1 MDPQNPEGASPLTF
15 VPLKT
20 PQLTFVPVESVKA
33 EPFWETGGRLFAGAT
48 AGEPEAVASAVPKH
62 PVDLMSLGLAKT
74 VNDVEQR
81 WLAQPDN
88 LNDNKQRLQE
98 LKGSHQ
104 AAGRAAAELMAEDNP
119 VGKFVGGA
127 LMSAPSS
134 LAGALPA
141 MAGAPLVPAVGA
153 GLLWNYF
160 VEAAS
165 DYGHR
170 VHDLGQDPDKAYLDS
185 AKHGGVASVLETLPM
200 TAVGKLA
207 AGTMTARKAVPK
219 IIVGEAGQE
228 GGTQLYDDLSTNAAG
243 LTRFTPTEIAGN
255 VAEAAGQGALIGPI
269 VGGPIALQ
277 QFAKQWGQQ
286 QAAKAEIGDILARA
300 EKHRAEALAALAEVG
315 ATAPQQENP
324 GVVRPSPVDLSAP
337 LAPEAVAKEE
347 LAQRRAAQRAATAGI
362 PVVAEA
368 SPFFASLNS
377 MTHPENEA
385 APDEGQVSEI
395 VQANRAYRR
404 AMYEPSDIPTAQKPI
419 LYSTDPRV
427 EGLTLEQA
435 GELQPGTIAVIRD
448 DDQADVFPGEPYG
461 LLMQDMKAWMKKY
474 APQARIILNLEQF
487 KAEVADR
494 AFGLHMPG
502 EYIDAQGNLQTFHVI
517 TPRELPGFK
526 YQGGDSR
533 TATALVTAL
542 THEFGHMLVY
552 EGFAQGLQERLGGNA
567 TQAAYLRNSI
577 RAGGL
582 SPAQLQ
588 QLAQIAPQEA
598 ALLQTW
604 QTERERLLTTMT
616 AEEYMETWA
625 GARKVTSS
633 VDAERNSSRSLY
645 AWMDE
650 RIQKANLPR
659 EGLLASELLI
669 GKMAKDFTPEDK
681 KWLEIQASFDEFMA
695 EQYSR
700 HAYTSGAVLKSKFGE
715 YFANTMAKLKAL
727 FRDLKTKKGADGK
740 AMIAPQ
746 TTFKEWIDGLTLR
759 AKLQQKGTLGHFKTT
774 AAIRGREPEEKFGFD
789 ARGYPVKTAEGEPVS
804 RAEASAEAPAEKP
817 KRARKRKEEA
827 LPPPEKTSWLEQ
839 PPSEEPAPF
848 VEETG
853 EETLARVAVEEQ
865 IAPAVVETAK
875 EHKAWLIDRLTT
887 IYSDIESP
895 SKWQVEKFA
904 KLQALVTAGQF
915 AEAEQYITKMEND
928 SLNWDEDYT
937 SKVLERLGPVASVK
951 KATFELTMKQKDI
964 PATEKAFWNAWVATQ
979 PDGRLSVEDAVFALQ
994 EGIMPL
1000 QFQVK
1005 REDRAYLTDQIL
1017 GGEARDPAAAARG
1030 LYVGSMDITHVWT
1043 GEAEIGGSHHY
1054 DNIPN
1059 YVMHSRILDS
1069 RDGLRYVIELQSDA
1083 YQLKAEERQLR
1094 DEWGLIDPLDKPE
1107 LAKMKREAPY
1117 MKRNWW
1123 KRLIRE
1129 EVRLAF
1135 ENGLKKMRFRTAD
1148 TAAKLEGWEKENFYT
1163 ELKGALY
1170 VNGRG
1175 FVTPEEAARL
1185 PRDAVFEA
1193 TGMILQPTQRAL
1205 RIPAKFKDPRGGE
1218 LFIDFYKDTEGRE
1231 EMDRL
1236 INEAPDGAGYGEN
1249 QVIYDR
1255 YAGPMAVFLT
1265 EEYGAKQVT
1274 HRNLTWLEI
1283 DVTEKG
1289 PQNIYWDQDSPLS
1302 PMIAGTLLTDHVG
1315 LSEEE
1320 QHQPD
1325 RVADAQTLWETR
1337 GFDSPYFK
1345 RFAEGTKAVGNDN
1358 LPVRVWRSR
1367 GSPLVEAEGLTGFI
1381 FFANPANLPLTE
1393 SSTVR
1398 EKGPAQPIQQP
1409 FFLSLKNP
1417 KEVDLQYAP
1426 YSPGEAAVLAEAAA
1440 QAGHDGLIFRHAQA
1454 PLETTLYVAFGKG
1467 QIAQESSLP
1476 KVDQADALYWDMESD
1491 LQQTS
1496 RGLAKVLQFAGR
1508 ARLHAVNARSKG
1520 LDMLMQLQQ
1529 VAASQPEDEALR
1541 GFMAVKWAAERM
1553 KNQMQYFANETVK
1566 SLVSFYGT
1574 ARSHV
1579 EALSRVLNAEQA
1591 GGVMQGELVGLDEA
1605 GQVLWRKGEPRN
1617 PAVMAQVR
1625 EWRVQDSLSL
1635 RTFLADQGV
1644 DVTTNSGAK
1653 VLQHYLDVRN
1663 VMQAQFTGLAN
1674 ALVSNAMRRFEQS
1687 PSLLHREIL
1696 AIEDLHRD
1704 LREAPHVPQGHFG
1717 RYVLL
1722 IQQDLGPRGRG
1733 KSRFVPV
1740 FRKHFETQAEFQQA
1754 YTKAQKLWG
1763 QDPSVKVTS
1772 KELKEEEGM
1781 PIQLPRELL
1790 STLEES
1796 GEYTQEQLQL
1806 MRELMVSPRHAKI
1819 ADRYAKAMQQIA
1831 GANKDFTRTFAA
1843 YTWHNSNYIWKLQ
1856 YGPAL
1861 RSVLGIARAT
1871 IAEAEASASMSPE
1884 EKLAVV
1890 TRQRR
1895 NLALME
1901 AAVNYML
1908 RPENE
1913 LQALRYWA
1921 TMAYLAYSA
1930 STAVFNLSTQINYW
1944 AAITAEYGELKGN
1957 KYYAQSLTDIAS
1969 LPWWES
1975 LINSASTPAETKE
1988 RLKHMRW
1995 AYNRAVE
2002 DGLLDQSYAYYL
2014 AGQANS
2020 GGTLSS
2026 TATSA
2031 FGQVARQALETGML
2045 PFRAIEK
2052 LNRISTFFGFYNA
2065 ELAAGAMPLNA
2076 YQKAAERTDLL
2087 QNAYDAANRPRLFRG
2102 KKAIA
2107 FMFAS
2112 FTQISQ
2118 WTMWGGYE
2126 RAVRAQQTSEGK
2138 PVRNALVGSTMRM
2151 WLIYGL
2157 LGGLL
2162 GLPGASDMLELVK
2175 WAWRKFFGTEN
2186 VETELRK
2193 LLQDMDLNPQSMLHG
2208 ILHDA
2213 GGFDF
2218 SGKFGLGRVVPGV
2231 DLLNREFLDPMAG
2244 VGQAS
2249 LASAGAGGGLIA
2261 DAIRML
2267 GYFSQG
2273 RPMEGFKQFPGFIGA
2288 ISKATDA
2295 YLAQQANPTH
2305 GVTLSTGERLTWDAK
2320 RGEFRDLTGGELVGM
2335 ALGGNPTMLS
2345 QNRDIH
2351 FTLKGE
2357 EMYWKVRRSDLM
2369 DQWARSRRIHDRE
2382 MEDVYLEKIRAYNES
2397 VPFRSLAITGK
2408 DRMTSLKARQ
2418 GAMRKAE
2425 VFGTTSKQA
2434 RGLARDIRGSFADP
2448 SPEGEGE

>member
-1 MDPQNPEGASPLTF
+1 MDPQNSESASSLTF
-15 VPLKT
+15 VPLSRASR
-20 PQLTFVPVESVKA
+20 LTFVPVGSAEDDSIES
-33 EPFWETGGRLFAGAT
+33 PLPGGGRLYAKDT
-48 AGEPEAVASAVPKH
+48 AAPLEAVPKH
-62 PVDLMSLGLAKT
+62 PVDLMSLGLAQT
-74 VNDVEQR
+74 ANQVEQFR
-81 WLAQPDN
+81 LSEPERNTFGIPTGKTIYDQSPGVQ
-88 LNDNKQRLQE
+88 QRLQE
-98 LKGSHQ
+98 LKGSHKATGQ
-104 AAGRAAAELMAEDNP
+104 AATELMAEDAP
-119 VGKFVGGA
+119 AGKFVGQA
-127 LMSAPSS
+127 LMSAPAS
-134 LAGALPA
+134 LAGAVPL
-141 MAGAPLVPAVGA
+141 MAGAPMAAGVGA

-170 VHDLGQDPDKAYLDS
+170 VHDLGQKPAEAYPDAQ
-185 AKHGGVASVLETLPM
+185 KHGFVATGLETLPM
-200 TAVGKLA
+200 MEVGKLA
-207 AGTMTARKAVPK
+207 VGKVSPGKAFFRL
-219 IIVGEAGQE
+219 GASEAGQE

-243 LTRFTPTEIAGN
+243 LTKFTPTEIAGN
-255 VAEAAGQGALIGPI
+255 VAEAAGQGAIIGPI

-277 QFAKQWGQQ
+277 QFAKQWGQAN
-286 QAAKAEIGDILARA
+286 AAKAEIADILDRA
-300 EKHRAEALAALAEVG
+300 AKHREEALSALAEVG

-368 SPFFASLNS
+368 SPFFSSLNS

-385 APDEGQVSEI
+385 APDEGQVSET

-474 APQARIILNLEQF
+474 APQARILLNLEQF
-487 KAEVADR
+487 KADVADR

-533 TATALVTAL
+533 TATALITAL

-552 EGFAQGLQERLGGNA
+552 EGFAQGLQERLGGA
-567 TQAAYLRNSI
+567 IPAQQLMASI
-577 RAGGL
+577 RSGQV

-588 QLAQIAPQEA
+588 QLAQTAPQEA

-604 QTERERLLTTMT
+604 QTERSRLLTTMT

-650 RIQKANLPR
+650 RIQKMNLPR
-659 EGLLASELLI
+659 DGLLASELLI
-669 GKMAKDFTPEDK
+669 GKRANTFTPEDL
-681 KWLEIQASFDEFMA
+681 KWLGVQASFDEFMA

-700 HAYTSGAVLKSKFGE
+700 HAYTSGAVLRSKFGE

-774 AAIRGREPEEKFGFD
+774 AAIRGRKPDEKLGFD
-789 ARGYPVKTAEGEPVS
+789 ARGYPIKGAEETPVT

-817 KRARKRKEEA
+817 AKSKKATKAAVEA
-827 LPPPEKTSWLEQ
+827 PPPAPKKSWMEA
-839 PPSEEPAPF
+839 PPAAEPAPF

-853 EETLARVAVEEQ
+853 EETLARVAEEEQ

-875 EHKAWLIDRLTT
+875 EHKAWLIERLTLV
-887 IYSDIESP
+887 YSELESP
-895 SKWQVEKFA
+895 SRWQVEKFA

-915 AEAEQYITKMEND
+915 AEAEAFITKMEND

-964 PATEKAFWNAWVATQ
+964 PAVEKAFWNAWVSDH
-979 PDGRLSVEDAVFALQ
+979 PNIRISLEDAIFALQ
-994 EGIMPL
+994 DDIMPL
-1000 QFQVK
+1000 RFRVK
-1005 REDRAYLTDQIL
+1005 REDRIWATDAVL
-1017 GGEARDPAAAARG
+1017 GGEALDPASESRG
-1030 LYVGSMDITHVWT
+1030 KVVGSMDITHVWT
-1043 GEAEIGGSHHY
+1043 GEAEVGGSHHY
-1054 DNIPN
+1054 PDVKN

-1069 RDGLRYVIELQSDA
+1069 RDGIRYVIELQSDA
-1083 YQLKAEERQLR
+1083 YQLRAEELAAVA
-1094 DEWGLIDPLDKPE
+1094 EVGMVDPLTRPSFYRT
-1107 LAKMKREAPY
+1107 KREQPY

-1163 ELKGALY
+1163 ELKGA
-1170 VNGRG
+1170 
-1175 FVTPEEAARL
+1175 
-1185 PRDAVFEA
+1185 
-1193 TGMILQPTQRAL
+1193 
-1205 RIPAKFKDPRGGE
+1205 
-1218 LFIDFYKDTEGRE
+1218 
-1231 EMDRL
+1231 
-1236 INEAPDGAGYGEN
+1236 APDGAGYGEN

-1255 YAGPMAVFLT
+1255 YAGPMTVFLT

-1283 DVTEKG
+1283 DVTAKG
-1289 PQNIYWDQDSPLS
+1289 PQNVYWDQDSPLS
-1302 PMIAGTLLTDHVG
+1302 PMIAETLLTDHVG
-1315 LSEEE
+1315 LTEEE
-1320 QHQPD
+1320 QRQPD
-1325 RVADAQTLWETR
+1325 RVADAQNLWETR

-1367 GSPLVEAEGLTGFI
+1367 GSPLVEAEGLQGFV

-1393 SSTVR
+1393 SKAVR
-1398 EKGPAQPIQQP
+1398 EKGPAQPIQQS
-1409 FFLSLKNP
+1409 FFLALRNP

-1426 YSPGEAAVLAEAAA
+1426 YSAGETAALAQAAME
-1440 QAGHDGLIFRHAQA
+1440 AGHDGLILRHAQA
-1454 PLETTLYVAFGKG
+1454 PLETTVYVAFDKA

-1508 ARLHAVNARSKG
+1508 ARLHALNARSKG

-1553 KNQMQYFANETVK
+1553 KNQMQYHANETTK
-1566 SLVSFYGT
+1566 SLISFYGT
-1574 ARSHV
+1574 AKSHV
-1579 EALSRVLNAEQA
+1579 EALSRVLNAEQE
-1591 GGVMQGELVGLDEA
+1591 GGVMMGELVGLDET
-1605 GQVLWRKGEPRN
+1605 GQVLWRSGEPRN
-1617 PAVMAQVR
+1617 PPVMAQVR
-1625 EWRVQDSLSL
+1625 EWKVQDSLAL

-1644 DVTTNSGAK
+1644 DVTTNSGK
-1653 VLQHYLDVRN
+1653 MILQHYLDVRN
-1663 VMQAQFTGLAN
+1663 TMQVQFTGLAN
-1674 ALVSNAMRRFEQS
+1674 ALVSNAMRRFENS

-1722 IQQDLGPRGRG
+1722 IQQDLGPRGKG
-1733 KSRFVPV
+1733 QSRFVPV

-1763 QDPSVKVTS
+1763 QDASVRVTS

-1796 GEYTQEQLQL
+1796 GEFTQEQLQL

-1819 ADRYAKAMQQIA
+1819 ADRYAKAMQPIA
-1831 GANKDFTRTFAA
+1831 GANTDFTRTFAA

-1871 IAEAEASASMSPE
+1871 IAEAEANETLSPE
-1884 EKLAVV
+1884 EKLAII

-1895 NLALME
+1895 NLTLME

-1930 STAVFNLSTQINYW
+1930 STALFNLSTQINYW

-1969 LPWWES
+1969 LPWWENI
-1975 LINSASTPAETKE
+1975 INSPSTSEKTKE
-1988 RLKHMRW
+1988 RYKHMRW

-2020 GGTLSS
+2020 GGALSS

-2031 FGQVARQALETGML
+2031 VGQVSRQALEVGMF

-2065 ELAAGAMPLNA
+2065 ELEAGALPLNA

-2102 KKAIA
+2102 PKAIL

-2126 RAVRAQQTSEGK
+2126 RAVRAQQTAEGK
-2138 PVRNALVGSTMRM
+2138 PTRNALVGSTMRM

-2175 WAWRKFFGTEN
+2175 WAWRKFFGTAN

-2193 LLQDMDLNPQSMLHG
+2193 FLQALDLNPQSMLHG
-2208 ILHDA
+2208 ILHNA
-2213 GGFDF
+2213 GGFDS
-2218 SGKFGLGRVVPGV
+2218 SGKFGLGRVIPGV

-2244 VGQAS
+2244 VGQAT
-2249 LASAGAGGGLIA
+2249 LASAGPAGGLIT

-2267 GYFSQG
+2267 GHFSQG
-2273 RPMEGFKQFPGFIGA
+2273 RPMEGFKQFPGVIGA
-2288 ISKATDA
+2288 VSKATDA

-2305 GVTLSTGERLTWDAK
+2305 GVVLSTGERLTWDAQ
-2320 RGEFRDLTGGELVGM
+2320 RQEFRDLTGGELVGM
-2335 ALGGNPTMLS
+2335 ALGLNPTILS

-2357 EMYWKVRRSDLM
+2357 EMYWKVRRADLM

-2382 MEDVYLEKIRAYNES
+2382 MEEVYLEKIRVYNES
-2397 VPFRSLAITGK
+2397 VPFRQMAITGK

-2425 VFGTTSKQA
+2425 LFGTVSKDT
-2434 RGLARDIRGSFADP
+2434 RPLARDVRASFADP
-2448 SPEGEGE
+2448 SPDE

>member
-1 MDPQNPEGASPLTF
+1 
-15 VPLKT
+15 
-20 PQLTFVPVESVKA
+20 
-33 EPFWETGGRLFAGAT
+33 
-48 AGEPEAVASAVPKH
+48 
-62 PVDLMSLGLAKT
+62 
-74 VNDVEQR
+74 
-81 WLAQPDN
+81 
-88 LNDNKQRLQE
+88 
-98 LKGSHQ
+98 
-104 AAGRAAAELMAEDNP
+104 
-119 VGKFVGGA
+119 
-127 LMSAPSS
+127 
-134 LAGALPA
+134 
-141 MAGAPLVPAVGA
+141 
-153 GLLWNYF
+153 
-160 VEAAS
+160 
-165 DYGHR
+165 
-170 VHDLGQDPDKAYLDS
+170 
-185 AKHGGVASVLETLPM
+185 
-200 TAVGKLA
+200 
-207 AGTMTARKAVPK
+207 
-219 IIVGEAGQE
+219 
-228 GGTQLYDDLSTNAAG
+228 
-243 LTRFTPTEIAGN
+243 
-255 VAEAAGQGALIGPI
+255 
-269 VGGPIALQ
+269 
-277 QFAKQWGQQ
+277 
-286 QAAKAEIGDILARA
+286 
-300 EKHRAEALAALAEVG
+300 
-315 ATAPQQENP
+315 
-324 GVVRPSPVDLSAP
+324 
-337 LAPEAVAKEE
+337 
-347 LAQRRAAQRAATAGI
+347 
-362 PVVAEA
+362 
-368 SPFFASLNS
+368 
-377 MTHPENEA
+377 
-385 APDEGQVSEI
+385 
-395 VQANRAYRR
+395 
-404 AMYEPSDIPTAQKPI
+404 
-419 LYSTDPRV
+419 
-427 EGLTLEQA
+427 
-435 GELQPGTIAVIRD
+435 
-448 DDQADVFPGEPYG
+448 
-461 LLMQDMKAWMKKY
+461 
-474 APQARIILNLEQF
+474 
-487 KAEVADR
+487 
-494 AFGLHMPG
+494 
-502 EYIDAQGNLQTFHVI
+502 
-517 TPRELPGFK
+517 
-526 YQGGDSR
+526 
-533 TATALVTAL
+533 
-542 THEFGHMLVY
+542 
-552 EGFAQGLQERLGGNA
+552 
-567 TQAAYLRNSI
+567 
-577 RAGGL
+577 
-582 SPAQLQ
+582 
-588 QLAQIAPQEA
+588 
-598 ALLQTW
+598 
-604 QTERERLLTTMT
+604 
-616 AEEYMETWA
+616 
-625 GARKVTSS
+625 
-633 VDAERNSSRSLY
+633 
-645 AWMDE
+645 
-650 RIQKANLPR
+650 
-659 EGLLASELLI
+659 
-669 GKMAKDFTPEDK
+669 
-681 KWLEIQASFDEFMA
+681 
-695 EQYSR
+695 
-700 HAYTSGAVLKSKFGE
+700 
-715 YFANTMAKLKAL
+715 
-727 FRDLKTKKGADGK
+727 
-740 AMIAPQ
+740 
-746 TTFKEWIDGLTLR
+746 
-759 AKLQQKGTLGHFKTT
+759 
-774 AAIRGREPEEKFGFD
+774 
-789 ARGYPVKTAEGEPVS
+789 
-804 RAEASAEAPAEKP
+804 
-817 KRARKRKEEA
+817 
-827 LPPPEKTSWLEQ
+827 
-839 PPSEEPAPF
+839 
-848 VEETG
+848 
-853 EETLARVAVEEQ
+853 
-865 IAPAVVETAK
+865 
-875 EHKAWLIDRLTT
+875 
-887 IYSDIESP
+887 
-895 SKWQVEKFA
+895 
-904 KLQALVTAGQF
+904 
-915 AEAEQYITKMEND
+915 
-928 SLNWDEDYT
+928 
-937 SKVLERLGPVASVK
+937 
-951 KATFELTMKQKDI
+951 
-964 PATEKAFWNAWVATQ
+964 
-979 PDGRLSVEDAVFALQ
+979 
-994 EGIMPL
+994 
-1000 QFQVK
+1000 
-1005 REDRAYLTDQIL
+1005 
-1017 GGEARDPAAAARG
+1017 
-1030 LYVGSMDITHVWT
+1030 
-1043 GEAEIGGSHHY
+1043 
-1054 DNIPN
+1054 
-1059 YVMHSRILDS
+1059 
-1069 RDGLRYVIELQSDA
+1069 
-1083 YQLKAEERQLR
+1083 
-1094 DEWGLIDPLDKPE
+1094 
-1107 LAKMKREAPY
+1107 
-1117 MKRNWW
+1117 
-1123 KRLIRE
+1123 
-1129 EVRLAF
+1129 
-1135 ENGLKKMRFRTAD
+1135 
-1148 TAAKLEGWEKENFYT
+1148 
-1163 ELKGALY
+1163 
-1170 VNGRG
+1170 
-1175 FVTPEEAARL
+1175 
-1185 PRDAVFEA
+1185 
-1193 TGMILQPTQRAL
+1193 
-1205 RIPAKFKDPRGGE
+1205 
-1218 LFIDFYKDTEGRE
+1218 
-1231 EMDRL
+1231 
-1236 INEAPDGAGYGEN
+1236 
-1249 QVIYDR
+1249 
-1255 YAGPMAVFLT
+1255 
-1265 EEYGAKQVT
+1265 
-1274 HRNLTWLEI
+1274 
-1283 DVTEKG
+1283 
-1289 PQNIYWDQDSPLS
+1289 
-1302 PMIAGTLLTDHVG
+1302 
-1315 LSEEE
+1315 
-1320 QHQPD
+1320 
-1325 RVADAQTLWETR
+1325 
-1337 GFDSPYFK
+1337 
-1345 RFAEGTKAVGNDN
+1345 
-1358 LPVRVWRSR
+1358 
-1367 GSPLVEAEGLTGFI
+1367 LTGFV

-1393 SSTVR
+1393 SSAVR
-1398 EKGPAQPIQQP
+1398 ENGPAQPIQQS
-1409 FFLSLKNP
+1409 FFLALRNP

-1426 YSPGEAAVLAEAAA
+1426 YSAGETAALAQAAA
-1440 QAGHDGLIFRHAQA
+1440 EAGHDGLILRHAQA
-1454 PLETTLYVAFGKG
+1454 PLETTLYVAFDKA

-1476 KVDQADALYWDMESD
+1476 KTDQADALYWDMESD

-1508 ARLHAVNARSKG
+1508 ARLHALNARSKG

-1921 TMAYLAYSA
+1921 TMAYLSFSA

-2193 LLQDMDLNPQSMLHG
+2193 LLQDMDLNPQTMLHG
-2208 ILHDA
+2208 LLHDA
-2213 GGFDF
+2213 GGFDS

-2244 VGQAS
+2244 VGQGT
-2249 LASAGAGGGLIA
+2249 LATMGPAGGLIT

-2267 GYFSQG
+2267 GHFGQG
-2273 RPMEGFKQFPGFIGA
+2273 QVAEGFKQFPGVIGSV
-2288 ISKATDA
+2288 SKATDA

-2305 GVTLSTGERLTWDAK
+2305 GVVLSTGERLTWDAE
-2320 RGEFRDLTGGELVGM
+2320 RQEFRDLTGGELVGM
-2335 ALGGNPTMLS
+2335 ALGLNPSILS

-2397 VPFRSLAITGK
+2397 VPFRSLVITGK

>member
-1 MDPQNPEGASPLTF
+1 MDPQNSESASSLTF
-15 VPLKT
+15 VPLSRASR
-20 PQLTFVPVESVKA
+20 LTFVPIGSAEDDFIES
-33 EPFWETGGRLFAGAT
+33 PLPGGGRLYAKDT
-48 AGEPEAVASAVPKH
+48 AAPLEAVPKR
-62 PVDLMSLGLAKT
+62 PVDLMSLGLAQT
-74 VNDVEQR
+74 VNQVEQFR
-81 WLAQPDN
+81 LSEPERNTFGIPTGKTIYDKSPGVQ
-88 LNDNKQRLQE
+88 QRLQE
-98 LKGSHQ
+98 LKGSHKATGQ
-104 AAGRAAAELMAEDNP
+104 AATELMAEDTP

-127 LMSAPSS
+127 LMSAPAS
-134 LAGALPA
+134 LAGAVPL
-141 MAGAPLVPAVGA
+141 MAGAPMAAGVGA

-170 VHDLGQDPDKAYLDS
+170 VHDLGQKPAEAYPDAQ
-185 AKHGGVASVLETLPM
+185 KHGFVATGLETLPM
-200 TAVGKLA
+200 MEIGKLA
-207 AGTMTARKAVPK
+207 AGKMSPGKALFR
-219 IIVGEAGQE
+219 IAASEGGQE
-228 GGTQLYDDLSTNAAG
+228 GGTQLYDDLSTNVAG

-269 VGGPIALQ
+269 IGGPIALQ

-324 GVVRPSPVDLSAP
+324 GIVRPSPVDLSAP

-368 SPFFASLNS
+368 SPFFSSLNS

-385 APDEGQVSEI
+385 APDEGQVSET

-461 LLMQDMKAWMKKY
+461 LLMQDMKGWMKKY
-474 APQARIILNLEQF
+474 APQARILLNLEQF
-487 KAEVADR
+487 KADVADR

-502 EYIDAQGNLQTFHVI
+502 EYVDAQGNLQTFHVI

-552 EGFAQGLQERLGGNA
+552 EGFAQGLQERLGGA
-567 TQAAYLRNSI
+567 IPAQQLMASI
-577 RAGGL
+577 RSGQV

-588 QLAQIAPQEA
+588 QLAQTAPQEA

-604 QTERERLLTTMT
+604 QTERSRLLTTMT

-650 RIQKANLPR
+650 RIQKMNLPR
-659 EGLLASELLI
+659 DGLLASELLI
-669 GKMAKDFTPEDK
+669 GKRANTFTPEDL
-681 KWLEIQASFDEFMA
+681 KWLGVQASFDEFMA

-700 HAYTSGAVLKSKFGE
+700 HAYTSGAVLRSKFGE

-774 AAIRGREPEEKFGFD
+774 AAIRGRKPDEKLGFD
-789 ARGYPVKTAEGEPVS
+789 ARGYPIKGAGEAPAT
-804 RAEASAEAPAEKP
+804 RAEESAEAPAEKP
-817 KRARKRKEEA
+817 KKAKKGAIEA
-827 LPPPEKTSWLEQ
+827 PPPAPKKSWMEA
-839 PPSEEPAPF
+839 PPAEEPAPF

-853 EETLARVAVEEQ
+853 EETLARVAEEEQ

-875 EHKAWLIDRLTT
+875 EHKAWLIERLTLV
-887 IYSDIESP
+887 YSEIESP
-895 SKWQVEKFA
+895 SKWQVEKFG
-904 KLQALVTAGQF
+904 KLQALVAAGQF
-915 AEAEQYITKMEND
+915 AEAEAFITKMEYE
-928 SLNWDEDYT
+928 SQRWDEDYT
-937 SKVLERLGPVASVK
+937 SKVLERLGPVSSVK

-964 PATEKAFWNAWVATQ
+964 PAVEKAFWNAWVSDH
-979 PDGRLSVEDAVFALQ
+979 PNIRISLEDAIFALQ
-994 EGIMPL
+994 DDIMPL
-1000 QFQVK
+1000 RFRVK
-1005 REDRAYLTDQIL
+1005 REDRIWTTDAVL
-1017 GGEARDPAAAARG
+1017 GGEALDPASESRG
-1030 LYVGSMDITHVWT
+1030 KVVGSMDITHVWT
-1043 GEAEIGGSHHY
+1043 GEAEVGGSHHY
-1054 DNIPN
+1054 PDVKN

-1069 RDGLRYVIELQSDA
+1069 RDGIRYVIELQSDA
-1083 YQLKAEERQLR
+1083 YQLRAEELAAVA
-1094 DEWGLIDPLDKPE
+1094 EVGMVDPLTRPSFYRT
-1107 LAKMKREAPY
+1107 KREQPY

-1163 ELKGALY
+1163 ELKGA
-1170 VNGRG
+1170 
-1175 FVTPEEAARL
+1175 
-1185 PRDAVFEA
+1185 
-1193 TGMILQPTQRAL
+1193 
-1205 RIPAKFKDPRGGE
+1205 
-1218 LFIDFYKDTEGRE
+1218 
-1231 EMDRL
+1231 
-1236 INEAPDGAGYGEN
+1236 APDGAGYGEN

-1255 YAGPMAVFLT
+1255 YAGPMTVFLT

-1289 PQNIYWDQDSPLS
+1289 PQNVYWDQDSPLS
-1302 PMIAGTLLTDHVG
+1302 PMIAETLLTDHVG
-1315 LSEEE
+1315 LTEEE
-1320 QHQPD
+1320 QRQPD
-1325 RVADAQTLWETR
+1325 RVADAQNLWETR

-1367 GSPLVEAEGLTGFI
+1367 GSPLVEAEGLQGFV

-1393 SSTVR
+1393 SKAVR
-1398 EKGPAQPIQQP
+1398 EKGPAQPIQQS
-1409 FFLSLKNP
+1409 FFLALRNP

-1426 YSPGEAAVLAEAAA
+1426 YSAGETAALAQAAME
-1440 QAGHDGLIFRHAQA
+1440 AGHDGLILRHAQA
-1454 PLETTLYVAFGKG
+1454 PLETTVYVAFDKA

-1508 ARLHAVNARSKG
+1508 ARLHALNARSKG

-1553 KNQMQYFANETVK
+1553 KNQMQYHANETTK

-1574 ARSHV
+1574 ARRHV
-1579 EALSRVLNAEQA
+1579 EALSRVLNAEQES
-1591 GGVMQGELVGLDEA
+1591 GVMQGELVGLDEA
-1605 GQVLWRKGEPRN
+1605 GQVIWRSGESRN
-1617 PAVMAQVR
+1617 PPVMAQVR
-1625 EWRVQDSLSL
+1625 EWQVRDSLAL

-1644 DVTTNSGAK
+1644 DVTTNSGK
-1653 VLQHYLDVRN
+1653 MILQHYLDVRN
-1663 VMQAQFTGLAN
+1663 TMQVQFTGLAN
-1674 ALVSNAMRRFEQS
+1674 ALVSNAMRRFENS

-1722 IQQDLGPRGRG
+1722 IQQDLGPRGKG
-1733 KSRFVPV
+1733 QSRFVPV

-1763 QDPSVKVTS
+1763 QDASVRVTS

-1796 GEYTQEQLQL
+1796 GEFTQEQLQL

-1819 ADRYAKAMQQIA
+1819 ADRYAKAMQPIA
-1831 GANKDFTRTFAA
+1831 GANTDFTRTFAA

-1871 IAEAEASASMSPE
+1871 IAEAEANETLSPE
-1884 EKLAVV
+1884 EKLAII

-1895 NLALME
+1895 NLTLME

-1921 TMAYLAYSA
+1921 TMAYLSFSA
-1930 STAVFNLSTQINYW
+1930 STALFNLSTQINYW

-1969 LPWWES
+1969 LPWWENI
-1975 LINSASTPAETKE
+1975 INSPSTSEKTKE
-1988 RLKHMRW
+1988 RYKHMRW

-2020 GGTLSS
+2020 GGALSS

-2031 FGQVARQALETGML
+2031 VGQVSRQALEVGML

-2065 ELAAGAMPLNA
+2065 ELEAGALPLNA

-2102 KKAIA
+2102 PKAIL

-2126 RAVRAQQTSEGK
+2126 RAVRAQQTAEGK
-2138 PVRNALVGSTMRM
+2138 PTRNALVGSTMRM

-2175 WAWRKFFGTEN
+2175 WAWRKFFGTAN

-2193 LLQDMDLNPQSMLHG
+2193 FLQEMDLNPQSMLHG

-2218 SGKFGLGRVVPGV
+2218 SGKFGLGRVIPGV

-2249 LASAGAGGGLIA
+2249 LASAGPAGGLVT

-2267 GYFSQG
+2267 GHFSQG

-2335 ALGGNPTMLS
+2335 ALGGNPTILS

-2357 EMYWKVRRSDLM
+2357 EMYWKVRRADLM

-2382 MEDVYLEKIRAYNES
+2382 MEEVYLEKIRVYNES
-2397 VPFRSLAITGK
+2397 VPFRQMAITGK

-2425 VFGTTSKQA
+2425 LFGTVSKDT
-2434 RGLARDIRGSFADP
+2434 RPLARDVRASFADP
-2448 SPEGEGE
+2448 SPDE

>member
-1 MDPQNPEGASPLTF
+1 MDPQNPGGASPLTF
-15 VPLKT
+15 VPLSRASR
-20 PQLTFVPVESVKA
+20 LTFVPVGSAEEDSIES
-33 EPFWETGGRLFAGAT
+33 PLPGGGRIYARDT
-48 AGEPEAVASAVPKH
+48 AAPLEAVPEH
-62 PVDLMSLGLAKT
+62 PVDLMSLGLAQT
-74 VNDVEQR
+74 VNQVEQFR
-81 WLAQPDN
+81 LSEPERNSFGIPTGKTIYDKSPGVQ
-88 LNDNKQRLQE
+88 QRLQE
-98 LKGSHQ
+98 LKGSHKATGQ
-104 AAGRAAAELMAEDNP
+104 VATELMVEDNP

-127 LMSAPSS
+127 LMSAPAS
-134 LAGALPA
+134 LAGVVPL
-141 MAGAPLVPAVGA
+141 MAGASMAAGVGA

-170 VHDLGQDPDKAYLDS
+170 VHDLGQKPAEAFPDAQ
-185 AKHGGVASVLETLPM
+185 KHGFVATWLETLPM
-200 TAVGKLA
+200 MEVGKLA
-207 AGTMTARKAVPK
+207 AGKTSPGKALFR
-219 IIVGEAGQE
+219 IAASEGGQE

-277 QFAKQWGQQ
+277 QVAKQWGQQ
-286 QAAKAEIGDILARA
+286 TAAKAEIENILAKAQKQRD
-300 EKHRAEALAALAEVG
+300 EALAALAEVG
-315 ATAPQQENP
+315 ANAQQQETP
-324 GVVRPSPVDLSAP
+324 GVVRASPVDLTTP
-337 LAPEAVAKEE
+337 PAPEEVAREE
-347 LAQRRAAQRAATAGI
+347 LAQKRAAQRAATADI

-368 SPFFASLNS
+368 SPFYASLNS
-377 MTHPENEA
+377 MTHPEQEA
-385 APDEGQVSEI
+385 SPDEGQVSDI

-404 AMYEPSDIPTAQKPI
+404 AVYEPSDIPTAQKPI

-435 GELQPGTIAVIRD
+435 GELQPGTIAVLRD
-448 DDQADVFPGEPYG
+448 DDQAEVFPGEPYS
-461 LLMQDMKAWMKKY
+461 LLMQDMKSWMKKY

-487 KAEVADR
+487 KADVANR

-502 EYIDAQGNLQTFHVI
+502 EYVDAQGNLQTFHVI

-567 TQAAYLRNSI
+567 TQAVSLMNSI
-577 RAGGL
+577 RTGGL

-588 QLAQIAPQEA
+588 QLAQVAPQEA

-604 QTERERLLTTMT
+604 QTERSRLLTTMT

-669 GKMAKDFTPEDK
+669 GKLAKSFTPEDT
-681 KWLEIQASFDEFMA
+681 KWLETQASFDEFMA

-727 FRDLKTKKGADGK
+727 FRDLKTKKGTDGK

-759 AKLQQKGTLGHFKTT
+759 AKLQQKGALGHFKTT
-774 AAIRGREPEEKFGFD
+774 AAIRGRKPEEKFGFD
-789 ARGYPVKTAEGEPVS
+789 ARGYPIKTAEGEPVS

-817 KRARKRKEEA
+817 KRARKGKEEA
-827 LPPPEKTSWLEQ
+827 PPPPEKKSWLEQ

-853 EETLARVAVEEQ
+853 EETLARVAEEES

-887 IYSDIESP
+887 IYSEIESP

-904 KLQALVTAGQF
+904 KLHALVTAGQF

-964 PATEKAFWNAWVATQ
+964 SAVERAFWSGWVASQ
-979 PDGRLSVEDAVFALQ
+979 PDGRISIEDAVFALQ

-1000 QFQVK
+1000 QFQVR
-1005 REDRAYLTDQIL
+1005 REDRFYQTDKIL
-1017 GGEARDPAAAARG
+1017 GGESLDPAGAARG
-1030 LYVGSMDITHVWT
+1030 KYVASMDVTHVWT
-1043 GEAEIGGSHHY
+1043 GEAELGGSHHY
-1054 DNIPN
+1054 TNIPN
-1059 YVMHSRILDS
+1059 YVMHSRVIDS
-1069 RDGLRYVIELQSDA
+1069 RDGIRYVMELQSDA
-1083 YQLKAEERQLR
+1083 YQLKAEELAERMAYGAADALT
-1094 DEWGLIDPLDKPE
+1094 DPR
-1107 LAKMKREAPY
+1107 LAKTAREQQY

-1129 EVRLAF
+1129 EIRLAF

-1148 TAAKLEGWEKENFYT
+1148 TAAELESWEKHKQYD
-1163 ELKGALY
+1163 ELKGAFY
-1170 VNGRG
+1170 VEGVG
-1175 FVTPEEAARL
+1175 FITPEEAKTVPPYRL
-1185 PRDAVFEA
+1185 YIS
-1193 TGMILQPTQRAL
+1193 TGEIVLERERNHGLDLLFKRSDFNYHRYFKFAENSKDWQDIQQFDRQEPD
-1205 RIPAKFKDPRGGE
+1205 RIS
-1218 LFIDFYKDTEGRE
+1218 
-1231 EMDRL
+1231 
-1236 INEAPDGAGYGEN
+1236 YGEN
-1249 QVIYDR
+1249 QGIYDR
-1255 YAGPMAVFLT
+1255 YAGPMAVFLS
-1265 EEYGAKQVT
+1265 EEYGAKQVS

-1289 PQNIYWDQDSPLS
+1289 PQNVYWDQENPLS
-1302 PMIAGTLLTDHVG
+1302 PMLPGTLLTDHVG
-1315 LSEEE
+1315 LTEEE
-1320 QHQPD
+1320 QQQPE
-1325 RVADAQTLWETR
+1325 RVEEAQTLWETR

-1345 RFAEGTKAVGNDN
+1345 RFAEGTKVVGNDN

-1367 GSPLVEAEGLTGFI
+1367 GSPLVEASGVTGFV
-1381 FFANPANLPLTE
+1381 FFANPANLQQTE
-1393 SSTVR
+1393 SKAVR

-1426 YSPGEAAVLAEAAA
+1426 YSPGEAAVLAEAAV
-1440 QAGHDGLIFRHAQA
+1440 QAGYDGLIFRHAQA
-1454 PLETTLYVAFGKG
+1454 PLETTLYVAFDKG

-1605 GQVLWRKGEPRN
+1605 GQILWRKGEPRN

-1625 EWRVQDSLSL
+1625 EWKVQDSLSL

-1687 PSLLHREIL
+1687 QSLLHREIL

-1740 FRKHFETQAEFQQA
+1740 FRKHYETEADFQQA
-1754 YTKAQKLWG
+1754 YQKAQKLFG
-1763 QDPSVKVTS
+1763 GNPDVQVTS
-1772 KELKEEEGM
+1772 RVIDETIGM
-1781 PIQLPRELL
+1781 PIQLPRELI
-1790 STLEES
+1790 STLDES
-1796 GEYTQEQLQL
+1796 GEFTSDQL
-1806 MRELMVSPRHAKI
+1806 ELLNEMMVSPRVQKI
-1819 ADRYAKAMQQIA
+1819 GQRYAKAMQQID
-1831 GANKDFTRTFAA
+1831 GASDDFTRTFAA
-1843 YTWHNSNYIWKLQ
+1843 FTWHNSNYIWKLQ
-1856 YGPAL
+1856 YGPAM
-1861 RSVLGIARAT
+1861 RSAAGQARTT
-1871 IAEAEASASMSPE
+1871 IRETELSDTLNPE
-1884 EKLAVV
+1884 EKLAIV

-1901 AAVNYML
+1901 KAANYML
-1908 RPENE
+1908 HPENE
-1913 LQALRYWA
+1913 LQALKYWA
-1921 TMAYLAYSA
+1921 TMAYLAYQY
-1930 STAVFNLSTQINYW
+1930 L
-1944 AAITAEYGELKGN
+1944 
-1957 KYYAQSLTDIAS
+1957 
-1969 LPWWES
+1969 
-1975 LINSASTPAETKE
+1975 
-1988 RLKHMRW
+1988 
-1995 AYNRAVE
+1995 
-2002 DGLLDQSYAYYL
+2002 DG
-2014 AGQANS
+2014 
-2020 GGTLSS
+2020 
-2026 TATSA
+2026 
-2031 FGQVARQALETGML
+2031 
-2045 PFRAIEK
+2045 
-2052 LNRISTFFGFYNA
+2052 
-2065 ELAAGAMPLNA
+2065 
-2076 YQKAAERTDLL
+2076 
-2087 QNAYDAANRPRLFRG
+2087 
-2102 KKAIA
+2102 
-2107 FMFAS
+2107 
-2112 FTQISQ
+2112 
-2118 WTMWGGYE
+2118 
-2126 RAVRAQQTSEGK
+2126 
-2138 PVRNALVGSTMRM
+2138 
-2151 WLIYGL
+2151 
-2157 LGGLL
+2157 
-2162 GLPGASDMLELVK
+2162 
-2175 WAWRKFFGTEN
+2175 
-2186 VETELRK
+2186 
-2193 LLQDMDLNPQSMLHG
+2193 
-2208 ILHDA
+2208 
-2213 GGFDF
+2213 
-2218 SGKFGLGRVVPGV
+2218 
-2231 DLLNREFLDPMAG
+2231 
-2244 VGQAS
+2244 
-2249 LASAGAGGGLIA
+2249 
-2261 DAIRML
+2261 
-2267 GYFSQG
+2267 
-2273 RPMEGFKQFPGFIGA
+2273 
-2288 ISKATDA
+2288 
-2295 YLAQQANPTH
+2295 
-2305 GVTLSTGERLTWDAK
+2305 
-2320 RGEFRDLTGGELVGM
+2320 
-2335 ALGGNPTMLS
+2335 
-2345 QNRDIH
+2345 
-2351 FTLKGE
+2351 
-2357 EMYWKVRRSDLM
+2357 
-2369 DQWARSRRIHDRE
+2369 
-2382 MEDVYLEKIRAYNES
+2382 S
-2397 VPFRSLAITGK
+2397 V
-2408 DRMTSLKARQ
+2408 
-2418 GAMRKAE
+2418 
-2425 VFGTTSKQA
+2425 
-2434 RGLARDIRGSFADP
+2434 
-2448 SPEGEGE
+2448 

>member
-1 MDPQNPEGASPLTF
+1 MELTPAEGPKLRLTPADATPP
-15 VPLKT
+15 PLKLT
-20 PQLTFVPVESVKA
+20 PVTQD
-33 EPFWETGGRLFAGAT
+33 EPFWATGARLYTETT

-62 PVDLMSLGLAKT
+62 PVDLMAVGLAKS

-88 LNDNKQRLQE
+88 LNDNRQRLQE

-104 AAGRAAAELMAEDNP
+104 AAGRASAELMAEDNP
-119 VGKFVGGA
+119 VGKFVGSA
-127 LMSAPSS
+127 LMSAPAS
-134 LAGALPA
+134 LAGAVPM

-170 VHDLGQDPDKAYLDS
+170 VHDLGQAPDKAYLDS
-185 AKHGGVASVLETLPM
+185 AKHGLVATTLEAGPM
-200 TAVGKLA
+200 TVLGKMA
-207 AGTMTARKAVPK
+207 SGAMTARKALPRLVLSE
-219 IIVGEAGQE
+219 GGQE
-228 GGTQLYDDLSTNAAG
+228 GATQLYDDLSTNAAG

-277 QFAKQWGQQ
+277 QVAKQWGQQ
-286 QAAKAEIGDILARA
+286 TAAKVEIENILAKAQKQRD
-300 EKHRAEALAALAEVG
+300 EALAALAEVG
-315 ATAPQQENP
+315 ATTQQQANP
-324 GVVRPSPVDLSAP
+324 GVVRPSPVDLTTP
-337 LAPEAVAKEE
+337 PAPEEVAREE
-347 LAQRRAAQRAATAGI
+347 LAQKRAAQRAATAGI

-368 SPFFASLNS
+368 SPFYASLNS
-377 MTHPENEA
+377 MTHPEQEA
-385 APDEGQVSEI
+385 SPDEGQVSDI

-419 LYSTDPRV
+419 LYSTDSRV

-435 GELQPGTIAVIRD
+435 GELQPGTITVLRE
-448 DDQADVFPGEPYG
+448 DDQAEVFPGEPYS
-461 LLMQDMKAWMKKY
+461 LLMQDMKSWMKKY

-487 KAEVADR
+487 KADVADR

-502 EYIDAQGNLQTFHVI
+502 EYVDAQGNLQTFHVI

-567 TQAAYLRNSI
+567 NQAAYLMDSI
-577 RAGGL
+577 RTGGL

-669 GKMAKDFTPEDK
+669 GKMARDFTPEDK
-681 KWLEIQASFDEFMA
+681 KWLETQASFDEFMA

-727 FRDLKTKKGADGK
+727 FRDLKTKKGTDGK

-759 AKLQQKGTLGHFKTT
+759 AKLQRKGTLGHFKTT
-774 AAIRGREPEEKFGFD
+774 AAIRGRKPEEKFGFD
-789 ARGYPVKTAEGEPVS
+789 ARGYPVKTAEGEPVP

-817 KRARKRKEEA
+817 KRARKGKEET

-887 IYSDIESP
+887 IYSEIESP

-904 KLQALVTAGQF
+904 KLHALVTAGQF

-964 PATEKAFWNAWVATQ
+964 SAVERAFWSGWVASQ
-979 PDGRLSVEDAVFALQ
+979 PDGRISVEDAVFALQ

-1000 QFQVK
+1000 QFQVR
-1005 REDRAYLTDQIL
+1005 REDRVWTTDEVL
-1017 GGEARDPAAAARG
+1017 GGEARDRAAAARG
-1030 LYVGSMDITHVWT
+1030 KYYGSMDVTHVWT
-1043 GEAEIGGSHHY
+1043 GEAEVGGSHHY
-1054 DNIPN
+1054 TDLDN
-1059 YVMHSRILDS
+1059 YTMHSRVLDS
-1069 RDGLRYVIELQSDA
+1069 RDGIRYVIELQSDA
-1083 YQLKAEERQLR
+1083 YQLSKEEREEQTA
-1094 DEWGLIDPLDKPE
+1094 WGLIDEQTDPR
-1107 LAKMKREAPY
+1107 LAKTKREQSY

-1129 EVRLAF
+1129 EIRLAF

-1148 TAAKLEGWEKENFYT
+1148 TAAKLEGWEAQKMYEG
-1163 ELKGALY
+1163 LKGAYY
-1170 VNGRG
+1170 VEERG
-1175 FVTPEEAARL
+1175 FITPEEAQTVNPLKLLQATGGIVRGK
-1185 PRDAVFEA
+1185 PRDIRIEVAFKTQTGGPTYIEFGPETAGYAEIEA
-1193 TGMILQPTQRAL
+1193 LN
-1205 RIPAKFKDPRGGE
+1205 
-1218 LFIDFYKDTEGRE
+1218 
-1231 EMDRL
+1231 
-1236 INEAPDGAGYGEN
+1236 NEAADGLSYGEN

-1255 YAGPMAVFLT
+1255 YAGPMAVFLS
-1265 EEYGAKQVT
+1265 EEYGAKQVS

-1289 PQNIYWDQDSPLS
+1289 PQNVYWDQENPLS
-1302 PMIAGTLLTDHVG
+1302 PMIPGTLLTDHVG
-1315 LSEEE
+1315 LTEEE
-1320 QHQPD
+1320 QQQPE
-1325 RVADAQTLWETR
+1325 RVAEAQTLWETR

-1345 RFAEGTKAVGNDN
+1345 RFAEGTKVVGNDN

-1367 GSPLVEAEGLTGFI
+1367 GSPLVEASGVTGFV
-1381 FFANPANLPLTE
+1381 FFANPANLQQTE
-1393 SSTVR
+1393 SKAVR

-1454 PLETTLYVAFGKG
+1454 PLETTLYVAFDKG

-1476 KVDQADALYWDMESD
+1476 KVDQADAFYWDMESD

-1605 GQVLWRKGEPRN
+1605 GQVLWRRGEPRN

-1644 DVTTNSGAK
+1644 DVTTNSGAE

-1806 MRELMVSPRHAKI
+1806 LRELMVSPRHAKI

-1871 IAEAEASASMSPE
+1871 IAEAEASESMSPE
-1884 EKLAVV
+1884 EKLTVV

-1921 TMAYLAYSA
+1921 TMAYLAYSV
-1930 STAVFNLSTQINYW
+1930 STAVSNLSTQINYW

-1969 LPWWES
+1969 LPWWEDI
-1975 LINSASTPAETKE
+1975 INSASTSAETKE
-1988 RLKHMRW
+1988 RLQHMRW

-2031 FGQVARQALETGML
+2031 VGQVARQALETGMF

-2102 KKAIA
+2102 KKAIV

-2193 LLQDMDLNPQSMLHG
+2193 FLQDMDLNPQTMLHG

-2213 GGFDF
+2213 GGFDS

-2244 VGQAS
+2244 VGQGT
-2249 LASAGAGGGLIA
+2249 LATTGPAGGLIT

-2267 GYFSQG
+2267 GHFGQG
-2273 RPMEGFKQFPGFIGA
+2273 QVMEGFKQFPGVIGSV
-2288 ISKATDA
+2288 SKATDA

-2305 GVTLSTGERLTWDAK
+2305 GVVLSTGERLTWDAK
-2320 RGEFRDLTGGELVGM
+2320 RQEFRDLTGGELVGM
-2335 ALGGNPTMLS
+2335 ALGLNPSILS

-2357 EMYWKVRRSDLM
+2357 EMYWKVRRADLM
-2369 DQWARSRRIHDRE
+2369 DQWARARRIHDRE
-2382 MEDVYLEKIRAYNES
+2382 MEDVYLEKIRVYNES
-2397 VPFRSLAITGK
+2397 VPFRGLAITGK

-2425 VFGTTSKQA
+2425 IFGTTSKQA